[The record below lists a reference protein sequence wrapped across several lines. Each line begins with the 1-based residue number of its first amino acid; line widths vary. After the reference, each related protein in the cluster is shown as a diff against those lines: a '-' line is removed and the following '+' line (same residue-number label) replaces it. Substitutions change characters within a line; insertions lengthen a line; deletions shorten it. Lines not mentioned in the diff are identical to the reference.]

1 MWPLW
6 GRLRQR
12 LHAQPIEEYHHQL
25 DKKKI
30 RCTSS
35 DSKANFHSCR
45 LLIWPFWWAR
55 KHKYTLASSMVD
67 DRVPLDLDGRLWPK
81 KKNELTLTRDD
92 RLQHIHYTRSMASTI
107 LSVCKLRNFISCWC
121 EDWFGFF
128 FIVHLNFHRSSN
140 HRNERKK
147 TQTRALSW
155 FSAEFC
161 DADTGIAIHSKS
173 DIVSIEWW
181 SLIRST
187 LIWSF
192 QSSIFRPQSSIWIS
206 NSIV

>member
-92 RLQHIHYTRSMASTI
+92 RLQHARWLR
-107 LSVCKLRNFISCWC
+107 LSWVYANWEISFHV
-121 EDWFGFF
+121 DAKIDLGFF
-128 FIVHLNFHRSSN
+128 FFYRSPKLSSIVEPSKW
-140 HRNERKK
+140 KK
-147 TQTRALSW
+147 EDT
-155 FSAEFC
+155 
-161 DADTGIAIHSKS
+161 DTGTQ
-173 DIVSIEWW
+173 
-181 SLIRST
+181 LI
-187 LIWSF
+187 
-192 QSSIFRPQSSIWIS
+192 
-206 NSIV
+206 